1 MHSHQPL
8 THARRD
14 AQALQIQV
22 LSLVFNW
29 IANTL
34 NNWEN
39 HRTRTAYEDNL
50 IFKTFAFQL
59 FNNYGALAYTA
70 FFKQMS
76 EQGCQG
82 GDCMEETR
90 QLLLIIFVTR
100 MGMNVVE
107 IGLPMWSN
115 RQRLAAVK
123 NAKAHHHAAQS
134 KARMASGN
142 KDVAE
147 YHEKLLGDC
156 GGGGDDA
163 ASTTSSGYDME
174 MQAQAPR
181 GAGGHGGAIA
191 PFEMESKL
199 AVSDDT
205 LSDYAEMVLQV
216 LTRLD
221 LISSRAD
228 TQLLTNRYV
237 PTPPHSPNCCST
249 ASSSCSWRLCR
260 SSRSWRW
267 WRT

>member
-1 MHSHQPL
+1 M
-8 THARRD
+8 
-14 AQALQIQV
+14 

-59 FNNYGALAYTA
+59 FNYYGALAYTA
-70 FFKQMS
+70 FFKHMS
-76 EQGCQG
+76 EQGCQD
-82 GDCMEETR
+82 GDCMMETR

-100 MGMNVVE
+100 MGKNVVE

-115 RQRLAAVK
+115 RQRMNVVETGLP
-123 NAKAHHHAAQS
+123 
-134 KARMASGN
+134 MW
-142 KDVAE
+142 
-147 YHEKLLGDC
+147 
-156 GGGGDDA
+156 
-163 ASTTSSGYDME
+163 
-174 MQAQAPR
+174 
-181 GAGGHGGAIA
+181 

-216 LTRLD
+216 LSRLLD
-221 LISSRAD
+221 LISSRAL

-237 PTPPHSPNCCST
+237 PTHPHSPNCCST
-249 ASSSCSWRLCR
+249 ASSSCS
-260 SSRSWRW
+260 
-267 WRT
+267 